1 MLNKG
6 YLSVT
11 FEAELLRHFFNWRRY
26 MRDRAIF
33 AAFFLLLLLCPF
45 SALSQTYPPVYVGL
59 VSITPSN
66 VAVLAAADGGFFKK
80 HGLDVK
86 PLVLAGSST
95 ALAAMLSGEVGLI
108 SIAGSGLIN
117 AHLGGGDIVM
127 VAGMVNFAPYDL
139 IVSKDIKRIEDLR
152 GKKLGI
158 ARFGGSADFLA
169 RWGLEKNGLK
179 PGKDVTILQTGGN
192 PERLAAVSQ
201 GAIQATLL
209 EQAFSHQAKKAG
221 FRSLLDYST
230 VGLDYQHNGV
240 GTTKSFIE
248 KNRDLMNRFMKGL
261 VEGIHRLRNDRAFGS
276 KVLERHLRVSDSDVI
291 QTAYNYYVPK
301 IDPIP
306 YTNVKGMKFLLDTI
320 AETNPKAKNAKAEE
334 TVNNSLL
341 QEIESSGF
349 LKQIAAGK

>member
-1 MLNKG
+1 
-6 YLSVT
+6 
-11 FEAELLRHFFNWRRY
+11 
-26 MRDRAIF
+26 MRVRTVI
-33 AAFFLLLLLCPF
+33 AAFFLMLLLQPYDHA
-45 SALSQTYPPVYVGL
+45 SAQNYPTVYVGL

-66 VAVLAAADGGFFKK
+66 AAVLAGVDGGYFKK

-95 ALAAMLSGEVGLI
+95 ALAAMLAGEVQLI

-117 AHLGGGDIVM
+117 AHLAGGDVVM

-139 IVSKDIKRIEDLR
+139 IVSKDIKKIEDLR
-152 GKKLGI
+152 GKKVGI

-209 EQAFSHQAKKAG
+209 EQAFAYQAKKAG
-221 FRSLLDYST
+221 FRSLLDYAT
-230 VGLDYQHNGV
+230 IGLDYQHNGI

-248 KNRDLMNRFMKGL
+248 KNRDLMSRFMKAL
-261 VEGIHRLRNDRAFGS
+261 VEGVHRLRNDRAFGF
-276 KVLERHLRVSDSDVI
+276 KVLERHLRISDSEVI
-291 QTAYNYYVPK
+291 QTAYDYYVPK
-301 IDPIP
+301 IDPVP
-306 YTNVKGMKFLLDTI
+306 YANPKGMKFLLDTI
-320 AETNPKAKNAKAEE
+320 ADTNPKAKKAKPEDM
-334 TVNNSLL
+334 VNNSLL
-341 QEIESSGF
+341 QDIEGSGF
-349 LKQIAAGK
+349 VKQIYSGR